1 MLVIKEA
8 FRTINRT
15 LGTWIMSVLTV
26 AVALGV
32 AGLFLLLSWK
42 AHSEMRTLRANLS
55 VQAFFDPTLSSE
67 EASAISE
74 REVKSLAGLAS
85 IKFISK
91 EQALDDY
98 ATSSGE
104 NVENILGVN
113 PLPASVSVYLQEPSA
128 ATAKTIMEK
137 LRAIEGIT
145 EVQSDLPLLSTME
158 QRAHAL
164 DWVALML
171 GALLVI
177 SAIFYT
183 VTSGRLTIA
192 SRADTL
198 HAMKLMGATRG
209 LLIGPFVIESALAGL
224 FGGLLAAGLVLLIQQ
239 EAFSVIGGEMSLH
252 TSTGL
257 STRLLAGGAITG
269 MLLGGSA
276 SVAAYLLKRL

>member
-239 EAFSVIGGEMSLH
+239 EAFSVIGGGMDLY

-257 STRLLAGGAITG
+257 STRLLVGGAITG

-276 SVAAYLLKRL
+276 SVAAYLLRRL

>member
-55 VQAFFDPTLSSE
+55 VQAFFDPALSSE

-74 REVKSLAGLAS
+74 RDVKSLAGLAS
-85 IKFISK
+85 LKFISK
-91 EQALDDY
+91 EQALEDY
-98 ATSSGE
+98 AKSSGE
-104 NVENILGVN
+104 NVESILGVN

-128 ATAKTIMEK
+128 ATAKIMMEK
-137 LRAIEGIT
+137 LRAVGGIT
-145 EVQSDLPLLSTME
+145 EVQSDLSLLSTME

-164 DWVALML
+164 DTIALIL
-171 GALLVI
+171 GALLII
-177 SAIFYT
+177 SAVFYT